1 MTLIY
6 ELKFFVFAQQLCVVK
21 KNVIISKNVVKV
33 EFGLE
38 DVFIGVSNRCTVRVD
53 IVAPCDASE
62 NRKVELKVTIS
73 CTFYMLR
80 PYRLVTFQAEGLSL
94 FRWVDSSKPASSDKY

>member
-62 NRKVELKVTIS
+62 NRKVESKVTMS

-80 PYRLVTFQAEGLSL
+80 PYRLVTFQVEGLSL